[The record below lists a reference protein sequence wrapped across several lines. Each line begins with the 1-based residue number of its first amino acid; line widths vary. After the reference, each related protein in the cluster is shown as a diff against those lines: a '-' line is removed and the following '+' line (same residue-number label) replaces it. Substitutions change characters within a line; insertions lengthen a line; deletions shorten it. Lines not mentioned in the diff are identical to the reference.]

1 MPEPTTPP
9 TAEATALRPG
19 LQERVEAH
27 PVGRALVAAAIALV
41 LATLV
46 AHNLPDSALRERLA
60 DAVAPV
66 DRHSGLAQDWKLFA
80 PDPSAVG
87 VELVAVVRRAD
98 GTTGTWRP
106 PVGGD
111 TPLSAYRGFRW
122 RKWASALARSE
133 SPVALAGAAR
143 LVAAADDGAP
153 AVEVAFYR
161 VGLGE
166 HASLEPR
173 SLGRV
178 AVREGASPGAEQQAG
193 GGS

>member
-1 MPEPTTPP
+1 MPDTTPP
-9 TAEATALRPG
+9 PPAQATVPRPG
-19 LQERVEAH
+19 LQERIEAH
-27 PVGRALVAAAIALV
+27 PLGRALVAAAIAVV
-41 LATLV
+41 LATLAV
-46 AHNLPDSALRERLA
+46 NNLPDSALRERLA
-60 DAVAPV
+60 GAVAPV
-66 DRHSGLAQDWKLFA
+66 DRHTGLGQDWKLFA

-122 RKWASALARSE
+122 RKWASALARGQ
-133 SPVALAGAAR
+133 SPVTLAGAAR
-143 LVAAADDGAP
+143 HVAAADAGAP

-173 SLGRV
+173 FVGRA
-178 AVREGASPGAEQQAG
+178 AVREAAPGTEEQAG